1 MGELTEGWHR
11 LEEAVYM
18 ECDEQFRYE
27 LERAYFA
34 GAFEMMR
41 AQKKAADKAVDPKD
55 ADQLREA
62 LIDLQDEVIKALD
75 RLAVDLDDPRRN

>member
-18 ECDEQFRYE
+18 ECDDQFKYE

-41 AQKKAADKAVDPKD
+41 AQKKAADKVVDLKD
-55 ADQLREA
+55 ADQLRQADGRPGRSASE
-62 LIDLQDEVIKALD
+62 LT
-75 RLAVDLDDPRRN
+75 